1 MALKER
7 LRGKPV
13 VGTAIAVQE
22 RYDDDLGNQLAGSMA
37 FFMFL
42 SIFPILLAA
51 LAVAGFLLQGDVGA
65 QAELQD
71 AVGQAVPGLE
81 AAMGDTLDTVVEK
94 RGVLGIV
101 GFLGVLF
108 AGLRVVDS
116 AQVATSRIYRFEDDR
131 NVIVKKLRAVVHLVV
146 LGLLAVAGVLAS
158 GLGALLGDAA
168 QQAGVPEDLAATLGI
183 IGPLAAFALDL
194 AFFLVAYRLLAVGE
208 GPEWSDL
215 WPGALLAAAGWTL
228 LKFFGA
234 WYTGGQADKWNELL
248 GTLGSIIAAMLLLF
262 LAGRIYVYGAELNA
276 LRCEREGRRLMA
288 PPAPDNQGSEEG
300 SLSRDPREG
309 G

>member
-1 MALKER
+1 MAFKDK
-7 LRGKPV
+7 LRDKPV
-13 VGTAIAVQE
+13 LGTAIAVQE
-22 RYDDDLGNQLAGSMA
+22 RYNDDLGNQLAGSMA

-51 LAVAGFLLQGDVGA
+51 LAVAGFFLQGNVDA
-65 QAELQD
+65 QGQLQE
-71 AVGQAVPGLE
+71 AVAQTVPGLG
-81 AAMGDTLDTVVEK
+81 AAMGDTVETVVNN

-116 AQVATSRIYRFEDDR
+116 AQVATSRIYRYEDDS
-131 NVIVKKLRAVVHLVV
+131 NLVVKKLRAVGHLVV
-146 LGLLAVAGVLAS
+146 LGLLAVAAALAS

-168 QQAGVPEDLAATLGI
+168 QRAGVPESVAATLGVV
-183 IGPLAAFALDL
+183 GPLVAFALDL
-194 AFFLVAYRLLAVGE
+194 VFFLVAYRLLSVGE
-208 GPEWSDL
+208 GPEWRDL
-215 WPGALLAAAGWTL
+215 WPGALLAATGWTL

-234 WYTGGQADKWNELL
+234 AYAGNQADKWNELL

-276 LRCEREGRRLMA
+276 VRCEREGRSLVR
-288 PPAPDNQGSEEG
+288 PPAGSREEG
-300 SLSRDPREG
+300 TSTAA
-309 G
+309 

>member
-42 SIFPILLAA
+42 SIFPILLAS

-71 AVGQAVPGLE
+71 AVAQAVPGLE
-81 AAMGDTLDTVVEK
+81 AAMGDTIDTVVEN

-101 GFLGVLF
+101 GFLGVVF

-116 AQVATSRIYRFEDDR
+116 AQVATSSIYRFEDDR

-146 LGLLAVAGVLAS
+146 LGLMAVAGVLAA

-168 QQAGVPEDLAATLGI
+168 QQAGVPEDLAVTLGI
-183 IGPLAAFALDL
+183 IGPLTAFALDL

-215 WPGALLAAAGWTL
+215 WPGALLAAVGWTL

-234 WYTGGQADKWNELL
+234 RYVGGQADKWNELL

-276 LRCEREGRRLMA
+276 VRCEREGRRLLP
-288 PPAPDNQGSEEG
+288 PPAS
-300 SLSRDPREG
+300 DP
-309 G
+309 